1 MGWGYVIALTFV
13 IWTWIDLKDWDPDNT
28 NKKQQ
33 KNLKNSEQKNKE
45 RRMEGEIKS
54 ALIK

>member
-13 IWTWIDLKDWDPDNT
+13 IWTWIDFKDWDPDNT

>member
-54 ALIK
+54 ALMK